1 MKNYLFQM
9 IDGYALEEIEKELQ
23 KKGLQ
28 DTYIIQDDATGETF
42 VGGRSRK
49 KIRSSKTLLIE
60 EKASV
65 NWEDQ
70 WALFAEDF
78 KEGKAH
84 INLSPFGVEKT
95 LLLLPGAGFGDLS
108 HPTTHLMLEM
118 MTGRVEGQTIVDIGT
133 GSGILTLAGV
143 LLGANYGVGID
154 IDNEAIKH
162 AKENAKLNSLTMLT
176 KFSKKLP
183 QKTLPTKS
191 VFLMNMILPEQ
202 REFNPPF
209 LNKYASTWIVSGI
222 LTGQKNEYLKLAKT
236 WGWRLI
242 NEYSRLEWIGL
253 VFSPCM

>member
-9 IDGYALEEIEKELQ
+9 IDGYDLEDVENELQ

-42 VGGRSRK
+42 IGGRSRK
-49 KIRSSKTLLIE
+49 KIASDKTLLIE

-78 KEGKAH
+78 KNGKSH
-84 INLSPFGVEKT
+84 INLSSFGVEKT
-95 LLLLPGAGFGDLS
+95 LYLLPGAGFGDLS
-108 HPTTHLMLEM
+108 HPTTYLMLEM
-118 MTGRVEGQTIVDIGT
+118 MKGKVEDQTIVDIGT

-143 LLGANYGVGID
+143 LLGARYGMGID

-162 AKENAKLNSLTMLT
+162 AKKNAKLNSLTTQT
-176 KFSKKLP
+176 KFSKTLPKKLP
-183 QKTLPTKS
+183 KS
-191 VFLMNMILPEQ
+191 SIFLMNMIFPEQ
-202 REFNPPF
+202 RQFDPSR
-209 LNKYASTWIVSGI
+209 LNKAASTWIVSGI
-222 LTGQKNEYLKLAKT
+222 LMEQKHEYLKQAKT

-242 NEYSRLEWIGL
+242 KEYNRSEWLGF
-253 VFSPCM
+253 VFSPL